1 MKKKILFVCLGNICR
16 SPAAEA
22 VFKSIADKEKD
33 ITFTVDSAGTSGWHE
48 GEPADSRMKQH
59 AKKRGY
65 NITSL
70 SRPVIADDFT
80 RFDYIVAM
88 DLLNYKELKKMSS
101 KEYHH
106 KIHLITDF
114 TKNSNYKEGIPDPYY
129 GGADGFEKVLDLLEV
144 NTVKLIQFIK
154 EER

>member
-1 MKKKILFVCLGNICR
+1 MCLGNICR

-22 VFKSIADKEKD
+22 VFKSITEKD
-33 ITFTVDSAGTSGWHE
+33 KDISFTVDSAGTSGWHE
-48 GEPADSRMKQH
+48 GEPADRRMKQH

-65 NITSL
+65 KITSL
-70 SRPVIADDFT
+70 SRPVITEDFES
-80 RFDYIVAM
+80 FDYIVAM
-88 DLLNYKELKKMSS
+88 DLLNYMDLKKMSS

-114 TKNSNYKEGIPDPYY
+114 TKNSAYSEGIPDPYY

-144 NTVKLIQFIK
+144 NTEKLIRFIK
-154 EER
+154 ERR